1 MPSQRFFVPIP
12 TGEKLA
18 VIVELPHEAPRLFA
32 IFSHCFTCSKDLK
45 AIVKIS
51 RLLAQ
56 RGIAVA
62 RFDFRGL
69 GESTGDFSDSN
80 FETNMS
86 DIISVSNWMAEH
98 HQPPRLLMG
107 LSLGGAAMMA
117 VSGQIASASGIV
129 TLAAPSCTR
138 HLAEFLFQQNPEID
152 SEGNGIVVIG
162 GRKHSLKR
170 QLLESLR
177 RRDLETDIAAIR
189 LHHLILHSPADET
202 LGFYHALNL
211 FRISG
216 GIKSMVTLDG
226 SDHLMMNRPEETEFV
241 ANLID
246 LWSQRWR

>member
-12 TGEKLA
+12 SGEQLA
-18 VIVELPHEAPRLFA
+18 VIVERPPEGPRFFA

-45 AIVKIS
+45 AIVRIS

-69 GESTGDFSDSN
+69 GESAGDFSDSN
-80 FETNMS
+80 FETNLS
-86 DIISVSNWMAEH
+86 DIISVSHWLAEH
-98 HQPPRLLMG
+98 YQPPRLLMG

-117 VSGQIASASGIV
+117 VSRKIASASGIV

-152 SEGNGIVVIG
+152 SEGNGTVVIG
-162 GRKHSLKR
+162 GRKHLLKR

-177 RRDLETDIAAIR
+177 QRDLEADIAAIQI
-189 LHHLILHSPADET
+189 HHLILHSPLDET

-211 FRISG
+211 FRLSG

-226 SDHLMMNRPEETEFV
+226 SDHLLMNRPEEAEFI

-246 LWSQRWR
+246 LWSQRWC